1 MGIPELRCAR
11 ALHDIRKE
19 IRERIILEWT
29 AISPP
34 WILPRSMKPVSLF
47 QRVNSSIIKY
57 TIFRRIVSL
66 TNILHHLFL
75 MSPAASAIIFLE
87 RTLKVKE
94 MLNTMTD
101 SELENLSVTLWR
113 TMYQAYTRFKNGM
126 DQVLGEHGLTME
138 QYLVLVTVKYHDA
151 PIRIVDVARWLERS
165 TNSVTMIV
173 DRMVKAGL
181 LRRVRD
187 RSDRRT
193 VNVFLT
199 SKAENALKP
208 ANPAAWEFMQQGMS
222 PLSSKD
228 KNAFA
233 SLLKTINHKLLEYF
247 NPGAD
252 VEKMLKNDSK
262 QQEYLMKQWRKQ
274 PWLAAPK
281 AKRRGTEKR
290 KTN

>member
-1 MGIPELRCAR
+1 MIVLQ
-11 ALHDIRKE
+11 
-19 IRERIILEWT
+19 
-29 AISPP
+29 
-34 WILPRSMKPVSLF
+34 RS
-47 QRVNSSIIKY
+47 
-57 TIFRRIVSL
+57 
-66 TNILHHLFL
+66 
-75 MSPAASAIIFLE
+75 
-87 RTLKVKE
+87 LKVKE
-94 MLNTMTD
+94 TLNMITNY
-101 SELENLSVTLWR
+101 ELEDLSVTLWR
-113 TMYQAYTRFKNGM
+113 TVYQTYTRFKNGM
-126 DQVLGEHGLTME
+126 DQILAEQGLTME
-138 QYLVLVTVKYHDA
+138 QYLVLVTIKYHDA
-151 PIRIVDVARWLERS
+151 PIRITDVARWLERS

-199 SKAENALKP
+199 SKAENVLES

-233 SLLKTINHKLLEYF
+233 SLLKMINHKLLAYL

-252 VEKMLKNDSK
+252 VEGMLKNDSK

-274 PWLAAPK
+274 PWLATPE
-281 AKRRGTEKR
+281 AKRSSGKPRR
-290 KTN
+290 KP